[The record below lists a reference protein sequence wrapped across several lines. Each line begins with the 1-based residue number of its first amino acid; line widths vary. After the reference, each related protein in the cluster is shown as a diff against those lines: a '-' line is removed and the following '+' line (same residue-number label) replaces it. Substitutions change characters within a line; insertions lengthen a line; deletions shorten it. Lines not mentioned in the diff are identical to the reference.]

1 MNPQVFGWQHLI
13 YIAVSLLVATGVF
26 VCNGKFAKTEK
37 AKNIVVKAAAGI
49 LFLIIFSN
57 RLALVFE
64 YEEPTWKKLLTDSL
78 CSTSSYVLS
87 LAILFGKKDNDV
99 LQFIWLIA
107 LAGGTITT
115 FYPVFIDQ
123 NPAFLYPPT
132 ILGMMHHTW
141 SAIVVILL
149 FMNGHLEPSYKRWRA
164 TLVGFTS
171 YLAYGA
177 FLLCVVGYG
186 NPMYM
191 TAPAIDGTIFT
202 VWGLIPIYFV
212 VYSLILFVLE
222 IFRRKAANKRQGEKI
237 Q

>member
-13 YIAVSLLVATGVF
+13 YIAVSLLVAAGVF
-26 VCNGKFAKTEK
+26 VCNGKFTKTEK
-37 AKNIVVKAAAGI
+37 AKNIVVKA
-49 LFLIIFSN
+49 
-57 RLALVFE
+57 
-64 YEEPTWKKLLTDSL
+64 
-78 CSTSSYVLS
+78 
-87 LAILFGKKDNDV
+87 
-99 LQFIWLIA
+99 
-107 LAGGTITT
+107 
-115 FYPVFIDQ
+115 
-123 NPAFLYPPT
+123 
-132 ILGMMHHTW
+132 
-141 SAIVVILL
+141 
-149 FMNGHLEPSYKRWRA
+149 PSYKRWRA